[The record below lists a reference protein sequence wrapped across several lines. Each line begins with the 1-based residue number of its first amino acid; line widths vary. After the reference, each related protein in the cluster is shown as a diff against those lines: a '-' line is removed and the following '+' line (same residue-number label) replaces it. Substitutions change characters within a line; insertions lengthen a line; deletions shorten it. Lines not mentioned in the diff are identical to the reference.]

1 MNLHRAAVVSWAIT
15 PCPDLDTFLE
25 HMTRLVREAH
35 ALGADLVVMP
45 ECIDLERLN
54 YAPANLPA
62 AEMAA
67 WLAQDLAAVERHI
80 RQLSQAYQLTLV
92 GGTHLVMAEAGPQN
106 HALIGVHGRAY
117 RQPKVTLTQFESVE
131 WGIQPG
137 KGVRPIP
144 TDPPLG
150 VAVCYDIEFP
160 ACAETLTEAG
170 SLALAVPAFTETIR
184 GFQRVRWCA
193 QARATERQ
201 VFVLHASL
209 VGSLNQEPVPT
220 TYGSSAILTPS
231 VVPFPP
237 AAILAETP
245 MNQEAVAVA
254 DLDWESLL
262 AARESDDVRN
272 WHDRRRGDYRLIN
285 D

>member
-1 MNLHRAAVVSWAIT
+1 MTLHRAAVISWAIT
-15 PCPDLDTFLE
+15 PCAGLDGFFE
-25 HMTRLVREAH
+25 HMTRLVRRAH
-35 ALGADLVVMP
+35 AEGANLVVLP
-45 ECIDLERLN
+45 ECIDLERLS
-54 YAPANLPA
+54 YAPAKLPPM
-62 AEMAA
+62 EMAA
-67 WLAQDLAAVERHI
+67 WLAQDVSAFERHVL
-80 RQLSQAYQLTLV
+80 QLSQAYSLTLV
-92 GGTHLVMAEAGPQN
+92 AGTHLVMTDSGPEN
-106 HALIGVHGRAY
+106 HAVIGMQGRRY

-137 KGVRPIP
+137 NGVKLIP

-170 SLALAVPAFTETIR
+170 SLALAVPAFTETVR

-209 VGSLNQEPVPT
+209 VGSLNREPVPT

-231 VVPFPP
+231 VLPFPET
-237 AAILAETP
+237 AILAETP

-272 WHDRRRGDYRLIN
+272 WHDRGRGDYRLVN

>member
-1 MNLHRAAVVSWAIT
+1 M
-15 PCPDLDTFLE
+15 
-25 HMTRLVREAH
+25 
-35 ALGADLVVMP
+35 
-45 ECIDLERLN
+45 
-54 YAPANLPA
+54 
-62 AEMAA
+62 
-67 WLAQDLAAVERHI
+67 
-80 RQLSQAYQLTLV
+80 QLL
-92 GGTHLVMAEAGPQN
+92 
-106 HALIGVHGRAY
+106 
-117 RQPKVTLTQFESVE
+117 
-131 WGIQPG
+131 
-137 KGVRPIP
+137 P

-160 ACAETLTEAG
+160 ACAETLTESG
-170 SLALAVPAFTETIR
+170 CLALAVPAFTETMR

-209 VGSLNQEPVPT
+209 VGSLNREPVPT

-231 VVPFPP
+231 VLPFPET
-237 AAILAETP
+237 AILAETP

-272 WHDRRRGDYRLIN
+272 WHDRHRGDYRLIT